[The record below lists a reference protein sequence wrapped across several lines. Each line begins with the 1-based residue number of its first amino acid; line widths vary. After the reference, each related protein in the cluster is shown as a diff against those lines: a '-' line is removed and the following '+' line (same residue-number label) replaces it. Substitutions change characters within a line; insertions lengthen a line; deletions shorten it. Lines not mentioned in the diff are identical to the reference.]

1 MLYFGASLTGQ
12 AFPERDPV
20 GRGAKQQDGVVG
32 RGDAVSHYQGVE
44 VDRLTG
50 RALLLRRRLR
60 DGEGA
65 RGEMLAGLRPGQRR
79 VVLRVA
85 GLADEDDH
93 VPHSWPFAGA
103 LDEILLDAVMGRRL
117 DFRGSQLFRAIAR
130 DEAPPDQVLG
140 AFRID

>member
-1 MLYFGASLTGQ
+1 MRSRTIGLVIRRLVDAGIARSSLNATEPFFGASLTGQ

-32 RGDAVSHYQGVE
+32 RGDAISHYQGVE

-50 RALLLRRRLR
+50 HALLLWRRLG

-65 RGEMLAGLRPGQRR
+65 RGEMLAGLRPSQRR

-85 GLADEDDH
+85 GL
-93 VPHSWPFAGA
+93 
-103 LDEILLDAVMGRRL
+103 
-117 DFRGSQLFRAIAR
+117 
-130 DEAPPDQVLG
+130 
-140 AFRID
+140 